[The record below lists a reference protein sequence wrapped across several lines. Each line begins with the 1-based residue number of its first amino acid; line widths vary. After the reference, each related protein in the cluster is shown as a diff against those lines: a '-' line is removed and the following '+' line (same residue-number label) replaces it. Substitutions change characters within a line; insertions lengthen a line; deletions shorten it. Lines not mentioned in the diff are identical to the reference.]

1 MEIITPSIPRRL
13 QISQTMMEDF
23 IHDPVMGAKVILGY
37 NLDVFQRVRLKLY
50 WWSPYLIDSSGISSG
65 KTIVDWVYLVLR
77 CVLIPDHVSLFYNQ
91 TFQAMKDNFWPLFA
105 KCNNPIYQAQVGQF
119 TMDGEENRR
128 DARDTAKE
136 PSCYKVFFKNKS
148 IIMCP
153 APGFLQKSKGQAGR
167 RTNDLLVDEW
177 TKAEAM
183 AKDGSGIDDQ
193 LIARATRE
201 CFNQNHPFWCNHI
214 TFTASAEDS
223 IHPAYRRIR
232 SFKREIKLGNPNSVL
247 CSWSYKDW
255 SDFEF
260 SKSVTFK
267 DKFRPESQIRFKK
280 QQSLAQQFKKEVL
293 GIWSEQG
300 RGWYTPEM
308 IGNGEELGRQRKTK
322 VALSRHDDQ
331 KVNNAPKNALY
342 FLGVDPAPAQDS
354 TNDDGAVMVARAI
367 KMVRPGEEQ
376 TKRDDDDAYWLEQ
389 CQPSEFQFD
398 LVYAKRVRGYSMRQW
413 SGLVHN
419 LHQRFNF
426 SNICVDAG
434 PGGGG
439 GFLKVELSR
448 RAQLIENAERDC
460 NPILTVSDSSSLM
473 GQYILT
479 MFSPKDKDVADLWP
493 DASRGHDLLVDIS
506 HTDLANALQHSMIG
520 FLSDEYDPNEARG
533 WSEEKQWAFK
543 ILTGGRTDRSIC
555 EQLKLVTVRT
565 KEDGQTL
572 ALSRSNA
579 RLFTTYGKKDDFVSA
594 LIMCWIS
601 FLVWLKRGQ
610 SFGEDDDDDSA
621 MCGC

>member
-23 IHDPVMGAKVILGY
+23 IRDPVMGAEVLLGFK
-37 NLDVFQRVRLKLY
+37 LDVFQRVRLKYY
-50 WWSPYLIDSSGISSG
+50 WWSPYLVDSSGISSG
-65 KTIVDWVYLVLR
+65 KTVVDWVYLVLR
-77 CVLIPDHVSLFYNQ
+77 CMLIPDHVALFYNQ
-91 TFQAMKDNFWPLFA
+91 TFQAMKDNFWPLFNR
-105 KCNNPIYQAQVGQF
+105 CSNPIYQAHIGQVSA
-119 TMDGEENRR
+119 DGEENRR

-148 IIMCP
+148 IILCP
-153 APGFLQKSKGQAGR
+153 APAFITKSKSQAGR

-183 AKDGSGIDDQ
+183 AKEGSGIDDQ

-201 CFNQNHPFWCNHI
+201 SFNQNHPFWCNHI

-232 SFKREIKLGNPNSVL
+232 TFRREIKAGNPNWVL

-260 SKSVTFK
+260 TKGATFK
-267 DKFRPESQIRFKK
+267 DKFRPESQLKFKK
-280 QQSLAQQFKKEVL
+280 QQSLPQQFKKEVL

-300 RGWYTPEM
+300 KGWYTPEM
-308 IGNGEELGRQRKTK
+308 INNGQELGRQRKTK
-322 VALSRHDDQ
+322 PALSRHDDQ
-331 KVNNAPKNALY
+331 KANNASKNAVY

-354 TNDDGAVMVARAI
+354 KNDDGAIIIGRATKQARLGDSQS
-367 KMVRPGEEQ
+367 K
-376 TKRDDDDAYWLEQ
+376 DDDSDSYYLEEA
-389 CQPSEFQFD
+389 QPSEFQFD
-398 LVYAKRVRGYSMRQW
+398 LVYGRRVRGYSMRQW
-413 SGLVHN
+413 SGLIHN

-439 GFLKVELSR
+439 GFLKVELGR
-448 RAQLIENAERDC
+448 RAQLIEGLERDC
-460 NPILTVSDSSSLM
+460 SPILTVSDSSSLM

-479 MFSPKDKDVADLWP
+479 MFSPKDKDIGDLWP
-493 DASRGHDLLVDIS
+493 DASRGHDQLLDIS
-506 HTDLANALQHSMIG
+506 HTEMANSLEHSMIG
-520 FLSDEYDPNEARG
+520 FLNDEYDQEDARS
-533 WSEEKQWAFK
+533 WPEEKQWAFK
-543 ILTGGRTDRSIC
+543 ILTGGRTDRSLC
-555 EQLKLVTVRT
+555 EQLKLITVRT
-565 KEDGQTL
+565 KDDGETL
-572 ALSRSNA
+572 ALSRTNA

-594 LIMCWIS
+594 LLMCWIS

-610 SFGEDDDDDSA
+610 SFGEGELDDA
-621 MCGC
+621 VMCGY